1 MITTSGQ
8 IPGNDR
14 RGRRRH
20 RGPAR
25 LWTAVACGM
34 VVAVL
39 ATLVGVASSP
49 ARPSGAAGAGTA
61 LSCWSTSPALGGV
74 STSEVLAAS
83 VTGAPSESLPG
94 ATFTIPVSF
103 APSSV
108 PTVFQGDAVTSESAI
123 SVVIPVPAGATFVSA
138 SLSGGSGI
146 GATVTERADPKSPS
160 GVDVVESV
168 PGPISAGQ
176 SFTLP
181 TIELT
186 VQATRTLG
194 TTIAPA
200 LLDVPPVTGSQ
211 ASTDPVL
218 SDQLQ
223 VTVAGTPSTVTTGC
237 WPTSPPPAFSST
249 TVVAVDTIPPVVT
262 VTTPTEGAVYGKGQ
276 VVDAS
281 YGCTDVASYGVAT
294 CAGPVPSGSPI
305 DTATTGEH
313 TFTVT
318 ATDTRGDPAEV
329 EVSYYVTTT
338 QGRNQDGPTTTGT
351 LPLVAGTSCT
361 FGGSGCPSPTP
372 PDVTYQVV
380 SPLPVGGTLAVGQ
393 TFTVEWQVYKPG
405 TYSAS
410 PVNGPLLYWTLPA
423 PTDTVIDGPV
433 TTSATGLATTSFG
446 TGSLTGAGACKTATC
461 ATRSAPPG
469 ISTVNGVTESGT
481 SWTYDAV
488 NLTSLKSAWNEY
500 STAKVGTDGT
510 YMDLTYTAKVVKPG
524 PVTLPG
530 FPAVTTPFG
539 RKTAAVPAPTP
550 AVSFTAVD
558 PDPPTISV
566 TSPANGAAYT
576 YGQTVDASFTC
587 ADPFVAVTSCTAQNS
602 ATDLPGTTTTK
613 AVADGAPIDTTSPGN
628 NGIHTFIVTA
638 IDADGNT
645 ATQLVAYTVVS
656 TPPVANAVPTYS
668 VAYTPGGGN
677 AVTLHV
683 LSVDTIGAPGAD
695 PYPLDPASVT
705 VVSPPSYGT
714 ATANTNGT
722 ITYTTGK
729 TIVLVTTFTFTVADI
744 AGDPSNPVTVT
755 VDIVPPLVTTGT
767 GAAPSGLAI
776 TQPSDLPTDVLYAGS
791 GGTCGS
797 SKLVLDGEAEVAC
810 GRITP
815 VLVTD
820 TATGGWT
827 VTGQVSDFIT
837 PTAPSFL
844 TCDTPS
850 TYSNQCIPGGDLGW
864 APTQPQTVKA
874 ADTGAAAVVE
884 AGGSIAPPTALRP
897 SAANTSPILL
907 PTATQPTSVTD
918 AATSGLHATP
928 QLLCSAR
935 TGTSGGSFSCGAG
948 LELVVPASAAASGT
962 GYRALLTL
970 TLS

>member
-1 MITTSGQ
+1 VIRETVFTARADVDPAAS
-8 IPGNDR
+8 PLA
-14 RGRRRH
+14 RG
-20 RGPAR
+20 
-25 LWTAVACGM
+25 
-34 VVAVL
+34 
-39 ATLVGVASSP
+39 
-49 ARPSGAAGAGTA
+49 
-61 LSCWSTSPALGGV
+61 
-74 STSEVLAAS
+74 VLAAS
-83 VTGAPSESLPG
+83 VSGVPSESLPG
-94 ATFTIPVSF
+94 ATFAIPVSF

-108 PTVFQGDAVTSESAI
+108 PTLFDGDAVTSESSL
-123 SVVIPVPAGATFVSA
+123 SVVIPAPAGATFVSA
-138 SLSGGSGI
+138 ALAGGSGV
-146 GATVTERADPKSPS
+146 GSGVTVTERADPKSPS

-168 PGPISAGQ
+168 PGPLSAGQ
-176 SFTLP
+176 AFTLP

-186 VQATRTLG
+186 VQATRTVG
-194 TTIAPA
+194 TVIAPG
-200 LLDVPPVTGSQ
+200 LLDVPPVTGAQSS
-211 ASTDPVL
+211 ADPVL

-237 WPTSPPPAFSST
+237 WPTSAPPALSTT

-262 VTTPTEGAVYGKGQ
+262 VTTPTDGAVYGKGQ
-276 VVDAS
+276 VVDAA

-294 CAGPVPSGSPI
+294 CAGPVPSGTPI
-305 DTATTGEH
+305 DTATAGEH
-313 TFTVT
+313 TFTVS
-318 ATDTRGDPAEV
+318 ATDTRGDPAQV

-338 QGRNQDGPTTTGT
+338 QGRNQDGPTTTAT
-351 LPLVAGTSCT
+351 LPLVTGTSCS

-410 PVNGPLLYWTLPA
+410 PVAGRLLFWTLPA

-433 TTSATGLATTSFG
+433 TTSVTGLATTSFG

-461 ATRSAPPG
+461 TTRSVPAG
-469 ISTVNGVTESGT
+469 ISKVNGVTESGT

-488 NLTSLKSAWNEY
+488 NLTSLHSNWNED
-500 STAKVGTDGT
+500 STPKVGTDGT

-530 FPAVTTPFG
+530 FPAVTTPFDAL
-539 RKTAAVPAPTP
+539 KTAAVAAPTP

-566 TSPANGAAYT
+566 TSPVNGAAYT

-587 ADPFVAVTSCTAQNS
+587 ADPFVAVTSCTATNR

-613 AVADGAPIDTTSPGN
+613 AVADGAPIDTTSPGD
-628 NGIHTFIVTA
+628 NGIHTFTVTA
-638 IDADGNT
+638 TDADGNT
-645 ATQLVAYTVVS
+645 MTELVAYTVVS
-656 TPPVANAVPTYS
+656 TPPVANPVPTYS

-683 LSVDTIGAPGAD
+683 LSVDTTGPGGAGGD
-695 PYPLDPASVT
+695 PYPLDTASVT

-722 ITYTTGK
+722 ITYTTGR
-729 TIVLVTTFTFTVADI
+729 TIVLVTTFTFTVSDI

-755 VDIVPPLVTTGT
+755 VDIVPPLTTTGT

-810 GRITP
+810 GKITP

-827 VTGQVSDFIT
+827 VTGQVSDFLT
-837 PTAPSFL
+837 PTAPSYL

-864 APTQPQTVKA
+864 SPTQPQTVKA

-897 SAANTSPILL
+897 SAANTSPILQ
-907 PTATQPTSVTD
+907 PTATQSTSLVD
-918 AATSGLHATP
+918 NSPSGLHGTP
-928 QLLCSAR
+928 QLLCSSQ
-935 TGTSGGSFSCGAG
+935 TGTSGGSFSCGAS
-948 LELVVPASAAASGT
+948 LELAVPASVAASGT